1 MKRGEVWWAN
11 LPPPVG
17 RRPVV
22 LLSRDAAYAVRSQIV
37 VVPVTTTVRG
47 IRAEV
52 NLGPAEGLPRT
63 CAANLDV
70 IVTIAKSYLDT
81 FVRQLNPQ
89 KMLEVEAAVRYALG
103 MP

>member
-52 NLGPAEGLPRT
+52 TLGTAEGLSKV

-70 IVTIAKSYLDT
+70 IVTIAKSCLDT
-81 FVRQLNPQ
+81 LVGQLSSQ
-89 KMLEVEAAVRYALG
+89 KMLEMEAAIRYALG